1 LAIKK
6 FKSNYI
12 KVLSFTWK
20 YYSERDLKKSIHLS
34 CLNIILKR
42 LYIREINV
50 DTSFGCFLSKLIVV
64 NFNNIETFC
73 LSLAFFG
80 RNEEKK
86 NEWKIEME
94 IKKQFFLSGK
104 CDGHDFC
111 RAWNNKIEELLLYL
125 SLGKKFKSKP
135 NKSRTFAKIQLK
147 RIVD

>member
-1 LAIKK
+1 MAIKK
-6 FKSNYI
+6 FKSTYTGI
-12 KVLSFTWK
+12 KVLSFMWK
-20 YYSERDLKKSIHLS
+20 YYSERDLNKH
-34 CLNIILKR
+34 
-42 LYIREINV
+42 
-50 DTSFGCFLSKLIVV
+50 TSQLFEYNFKTFACTFFGWFLSKLIVV
-64 NFNNIETFC
+64 DFNNIETFC

-86 NEWKIEME
+86 WMKDWNGD
-94 IKKQFFLSGK
+94 KKAIFLSGK